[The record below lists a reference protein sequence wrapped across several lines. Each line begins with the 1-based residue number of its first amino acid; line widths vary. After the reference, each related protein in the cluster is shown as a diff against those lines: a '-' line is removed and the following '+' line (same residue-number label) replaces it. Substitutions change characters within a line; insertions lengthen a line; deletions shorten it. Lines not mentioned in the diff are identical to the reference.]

1 LSALDWDLMLAVHIE
16 GEAVERGTLP
26 GIVEARTLA
35 GPGLDPVSVS
45 TARQRGFVRFA
56 AT

>member
-1 LSALDWDLMLAVHIE
+1 VLDWDLMLLVHIE
-16 GEAVERGTLP
+16 GEAVGVEPWP

-35 GPGLDPVSVS
+35 GPGLDSVSVS